1 MYTVDL
7 HNHTKFSYDGSNT
20 HEEIIENAIRHG
32 VDVIGITDHQF
43 SIGENLPIY
52 YEYIQHCKI
61 KYADQIKVL
70 CGLEIGTRPTPP
82 ESLPRAT
89 EIFDYVLFECLD
101 DTRAIDFYE
110 FLEWRKLFKCKAGL
124 AHTDIF
130 KLGGNVYAF
139 DSTTIPLC
147 LATFPWAKFRKKKGG
162 VKAHVL
168 YDIEAQVPAFYT
180 VTTASKHDS
189 TAMSTIHY
197 EPNAYYIFDRAYD
210 SFRELYKIHLTESFY
225 VVRAKTNLKY
235 KTIKWK
241 RRMPKN
247 ILTDAEVKLT
257 GYLSEKKYP
266 ESFRIIGFY
275 DEENEREFTFLT
287 NAKHLSALDVANL
300 YKKVD
305 PKR

>member
-20 HEEIIENAIRHG
+20 PEEIIENAIRHG

-61 KYADQIKVL
+61 KYADKIKVL

-89 EIFDYVLFECLD
+89 ENFDYVLFECLD

-130 KLGGNVYAF
+130 KLGVF
-139 DSTTIPLC
+139 
-147 LATFPWAKFRKKKGG
+147 
-162 VKAHVL
+162 
-168 YDIEAQVPAFYT
+168 
-180 VTTASKHDS
+180 
-189 TAMSTIHY
+189 
-197 EPNAYYIFDRAYD
+197 
-210 SFRELYKIHLTESFY
+210 
-225 VVRAKTNLKY
+225 
-235 KTIKWK
+235 
-241 RRMPKN
+241 
-247 ILTDAEVKLT
+247 LT
-257 GYLSEKKYP
+257 GGASQTSHFAELLQKSTGLKVNQAQRP
-266 ESFRIIGFY
+266 LESVVLGMGRILKEDNY
-275 DEENEREFTFLT
+275 
-287 NAKHLSALDVANL
+287 KSVA
-300 YKKVD
+300 YAIEGMGK
-305 PKR
+305 